1 MEAIAEEKVISEKT
15 KFIAKTY
22 GWMALALVISGVVAF
37 FTATSEPIL
46 RIVFGYNG
54 KVIMGLCI
62 LEIVLVFVL
71 SINLRKLPAG
81 AVAVLFLVYSVLNG
95 LTLSSI
101 FCVYGFETIA
111 FNFGAAALMFG
122 IMSLYGIFT
131 KRNLATVGKYLVMF
145 LVGLIVISLIN
156 LLLSKVL
163 GYNLSAVDWII
174 SVLFI
179 IVFMGITAYDT
190 QKIMNASKYANEE
203 QEEIYK
209 KLSVYG
215 ALQLY
220 LDFIN
225 IFLRLLRLTGR
236 RR

>member
-1 MEAIAEEKVISEKT
+1 MATIKKKKMEKKKKKKICAIVK
-15 KFIAKTY
+15 
-22 GWMALALVISGVVAF
+22 
-37 FTATSEPIL
+37 PC
-46 RIVFGYNG
+46 IVEDIKNVLTDSFQYN
-54 KVIMGLCI
+54 
-62 LEIVLVFVL
+62 
-71 SINLRKLPAG
+71 S
-81 AVAVLFLVYSVLNG
+81 
-95 LTLSSI
+95 
-101 FCVYGFETIA
+101 
-111 FNFGAAALMFG
+111 
-122 IMSLYGIFT
+122 
-131 KRNLATVGKYLVMF
+131 VGKYLVMF